1 MTPKDYY
8 KILGVER
15 NATDKEI
22 RQAYRNLA
30 ATLQSEASSTDK
42 LGLEKIQ
49 DINKAYEV
57 LSDPNDRKQYD
68 ALSEQPQ
75 VEDKTAE
82 VASSTAMSNEP
93 ALAFTESPATPK
105 VKRKRS
111 AWVGVIVN
119 ILMLV
124 FGVII
129 GFIGRPIVMPPPDP
143 QAVMLQKVMAA
154 TRHFKGNANAPV
166 TIVEF
171 ADFQ

>member
-15 NATDKEI
+15 NATEKEI

-30 ATLQSEASSTDK
+30 ALLQSEASSTDK
-42 LGLEKIQ
+42 LSLEKIQ
-49 DINKAYEV
+49 DINKAFEV

-68 ALSEQPQ
+68 ARLQSQ
-75 VEDKTAE
+75 AE
-82 VASSTAMSNEP
+82 NKDDAGVRNVAMSNESG
-93 ALAFTESPATPK
+93 LAFTDSPAPPQA
-105 VKRKRS
+105 KRKRG
-111 AWVGVIVN
+111 AWVSVVVN

-124 FGVII
+124 FGVVI
-129 GFIGRPIVMPPPDP
+129 GFVGRPIVMPPPDP
-143 QAVMLQKVMAA
+143 QAAMLEKVMTT

-171 ADFQ
+171 GDFQ